1 MTLGQKIK
9 EKRQDLGIT
18 KEELADNLGTTPQ
31 HISAIEQDKRTPSL
45 QLLVKLAEELGA
57 TVDYLLTGK
66 EGIMPDIIVAIKADR
81 SLNINIKKALITM
94 VKSLRGSNVSD
105 RIDHNAN
112 H

>member
-1 MTLGQKIK
+1 MNLGQRIK
-9 EKRQDLGIT
+9 EKRQALGLT
-18 KEELADNLGTTPQ
+18 QEELADNLGTTPQ

-81 SLNINIKKALITM
+81 SLNIDIKKALITM
-94 VKSLRGSNVSD
+94 VKSLRGANVND
-105 RIDHNAN
+105 RIDHNAD